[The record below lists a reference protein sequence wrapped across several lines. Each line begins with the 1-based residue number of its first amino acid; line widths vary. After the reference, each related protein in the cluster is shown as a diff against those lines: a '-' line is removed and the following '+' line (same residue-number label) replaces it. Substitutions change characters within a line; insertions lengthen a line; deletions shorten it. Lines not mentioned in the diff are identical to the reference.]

1 MTGDIDLID
10 LGRFKFTKDPKKGV
24 TIFEFYNDD
33 RWVPLTKQT
42 GEFFAPKTL
51 KDRFGGVNAMKN
63 FLGIDKTPPVLERS
77 FKAATKLKGEL
88 PTDLQME
95 TLPLEDLSSLVKDI
109 HVKTRGI
116 TKHRLRYA
124 RIFRN
129 RQGLTKHTG

>member
-63 FLGIDKTPPVLERS
+63 VLGIDKTPPVLERS

-95 TLPLEDLSSLVKDI
+95 TLPLEDLSSLVEDI
-109 HVKTRGI
+109 HVKRRGI